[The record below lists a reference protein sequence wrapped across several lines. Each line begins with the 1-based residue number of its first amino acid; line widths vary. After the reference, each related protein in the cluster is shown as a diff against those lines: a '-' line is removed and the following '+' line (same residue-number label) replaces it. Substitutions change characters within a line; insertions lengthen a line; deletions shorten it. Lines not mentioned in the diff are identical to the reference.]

1 MGLRRPAHC
10 SCSVREGE
18 RRRSHLEEKANIMDP
33 FDDASLF
40 DVFDGKPQKR
50 SRDDEGQANSQKRV
64 KASKEY
70 V

>member
-1 MGLRRPAHC
+1 M
-10 SCSVREGE
+10 
-18 RRRSHLEEKANIMDP
+18 EEKANIMDP